1 MTGISSITM
10 VRRVNAA
17 PSKIFAAI
25 TEPHLMLQWWGVDAG
40 QTLKAEADV
49 RPGGRFN
56 IVFRMVDGSEHN
68 PTGAYREVIVDR
80 KLVFT
85 WEWPGM
91 PERES
96 LVTFLLEPFD
106 GGTRLTL
113 IHEQL
118 PQEAIESHEKGWTGL
133 LDKLSIFLGGVQ

>member
-1 MTGISSITM
+1 MTGIPSITM
-10 VRRVNAA
+10 VRRVRAA

-40 QTLKAEADV
+40 ETLKAEADV

-56 IVFRMVDGSEHN
+56 IVFRMLDGSEHN
-68 PTGAYREVIVDR
+68 PTGAYREVIADR
-80 KLVFT
+80 KIVFT

-91 PERES
+91 PERDS

-118 PQEAIESHEKGWTGL
+118 PQEAIESHEMGWNGL
-133 LDKLSIFLGGVQ
+133 LDKLSIFLGEVQ